1 MMFRTYM
8 ILVLTV
14 CIVAFSI
21 HSTDA
26 RSMPG
31 GWASVENANDDENI
45 VASARFATDAKYVN
59 ENASIRIVE
68 CHRQVVAGLKYDMKV
83 EVTNGSNVCKV
94 EHYEVWDRFGEK
106 RVITSET
113 LTSESC
119 AN

>member
-1 MMFRTYM
+1 VEEFALESLKKFVLVIFR
-8 ILVLTV
+8 
-14 CIVAFSI
+14 AKPKAPS
-21 HSTDA
+21 
-26 RSMPG
+26 
-31 GWASVENANDDENI
+31 ANDDENI